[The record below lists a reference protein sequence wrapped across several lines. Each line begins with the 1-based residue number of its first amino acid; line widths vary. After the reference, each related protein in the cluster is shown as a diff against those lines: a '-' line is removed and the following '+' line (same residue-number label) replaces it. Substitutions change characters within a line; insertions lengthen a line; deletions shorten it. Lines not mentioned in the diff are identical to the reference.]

1 MHAQCGA
8 DGCVRQRHVWDV
20 SVTDPPPPFGLCCHR
35 LQTAGPA
42 AAAGLASAPDA
53 RSDGSLGT
61 APPTTPRGASSPG
74 TGGGGGGRGGRKGTY
89 VHSQCNCQTGA
100 AEFLN
105 SEIRRLQVGP
115 PSQEA

>member
-1 MHAQCGA
+1 M
-8 DGCVRQRHVWDV
+8 DLPRFSD
-20 SVTDPPPPFGLCCHR
+20 CCHR

-42 AAAGLASAPDA
+42 AAAGPVSAPDA

-61 APPTTPRGASSPG
+61 APPQPHVEPPAQGLV
-74 TGGGGGGRGGRKGTY
+74 GGRGGRRGTH
-89 VHSQCNCQTGA
+89 VHSQCNCQTRA

-115 PSQEA
+115 PSQDA